1 MKRLALLIATLLI
14 CVSLAAQSSPSSRMI
29 SLSSPLYEQVDLLY
43 RLAGLALPSAS
54 RPWSTQ
60 EARQILSTITE
71 LSEYPELVSKA
82 WQHIEETDLKE
93 VSPTFSYLLSTTVN
107 LEGYAHTNPD
117 QFKTPSDWLYSVDER
132 KPLFRFTMEMDF
144 SDRLYFSTSVDLG
157 VSSAHDKDPT
167 DNATTIGAFTPLNVY
182 LQQTAYRYQKY
193 LLPNI
198 PLSGSDNTLA
208 DWPRES
214 QLSLAGDWWSLTTGR
229 GALNWGSGQ
238 SGNLVLG
245 GHITNHNHLRASFF
259 AEQAKLELLYLF
271 LPNPTGESNSSS
283 KDPIQRLFLGHRLEA
298 QPTSW
303 ARIAITENV
312 MYQGSTLTLAY
323 LDPTYIYHNLYDSN
337 HLNAI
342 ASLEVDLAIRPSLSL
357 HGQFAL
363 DQFQLPNETS
373 TIANA
378 LAGLVNLS
386 YSWEKQG
393 FWTASAEVATTDPTM
408 YRREGIDFLVAR
420 GLHNNGNPVI
430 IDYLGYQY
438 GSDSQVFALSLAYD
452 NLTNLKLLLS
462 TTLHR
467 QGEVD
472 YLTSHNT
479 ADDNDLQPN
488 KKGPAPYGPTVKET
502 LVVGIKCTYTPT
514 WEKNISFFSQI
525 DWIGRRTYTKA
536 TKSGSDHRSDLQLSL
551 GCSFTF

>member
-1 MKRLALLIATLLI
+1 
-14 CVSLAAQSSPSSRMI
+14 MI

-71 LSEYPELVSKA
+71 LSEYQDLAKKA
-82 WQHIEETDLKE
+82 WQNIEATELKQI
-93 VSPTFSYLLSTTVN
+93 SPTFGYLLSTTVN
-107 LEGYAHTNPD
+107 LEGYAHTNPT

-144 SDRLYFSTSVDLG
+144 SDRLYFSTSVDIG
-157 VSSAHDKDPT
+157 VSSQRDGDTT
-167 DNATTIGAFTPLNVY
+167 DSTTTIGAFKLGSVS
-182 LQQTAYRYQKY
+182 LLQTAYRYQEY

-198 PLSGSDNTLA
+198 PLSGADNMLA

-229 GALNWGSGQ
+229 GALSWGSGQ

-245 GHITNHNHLRASFF
+245 SHITNHNHLKASFF

-271 LPNPTGESNSSS
+271 LPNPTGEANPKSD
-283 KDPIQRLFLGHRLEA
+283 DPIQRLFLGHRLEA

-312 MYQGSTLTLAY
+312 MYEGGSLILAY
-323 LDPTYIYHNLYDSN
+323 LDPTYIYHNLYDSD

-342 ASLEVDLAIRPSLSL
+342 ASLEADIAILPSLSL

-386 YSWEKQG
+386 YSWEQKG
-393 FWTASAEVATTDPTM
+393 FWTASAEFAATDPTM

-420 GLHNNGNPVI
+420 GLHNNGNPVL

-467 QGEVD
+467 QGEVT
-472 YLTSHNT
+472 YLTSHSSGGNT
-479 ADDNDLQPN
+479 QEPDI
-488 KKGPAPYGPTVKET
+488 KGPSPSGPQVKET
-502 LVVGIKCTYTPT
+502 LVVSLKGTYTPS
-514 WEKNISFFSQI
+514 WKENLSFTGQL
-525 DWIGRRTYTKA
+525 DWIGKRTYTKA
-536 TKSGSDHRSDLQLSL
+536 TKAGSDHQSDFQLSL
-551 GCSFTF
+551 GCSLTF

>member
-132 KPLFRFTMEMDF
+132 KPLFRFTMELDF

-157 VSSAHDKDPT
+157 VSSAHDKDT
-167 DNATTIGAFTPLNVY
+167 EISSSSLGAFTSTVTY
-182 LQQTAYRYQKY
+182 QDSAYRYQKA
-193 LLPNI
+193 LMVNI
-198 PLSGSDNTLA
+198 PLSSSANLLS
-208 DWPRES
+208 DWPQES

-283 KDPIQRLFLGHRLEA
+283 TYPIQRLFLGHRLEA

-393 FWTASAEVATTDPTM
+393 FWTASAEVATTDPAM

-467 QGEVD
+467 QGEVT
-472 YLTSHNT
+472 YLTSHSSGGNT
-479 ADDNDLQPN
+479 QEPDI
-488 KKGPAPYGPTVKET
+488 KGPSPSGTQVKET
-502 LVVGIKCTYTPT
+502 LVIGLKGTYTPS
-514 WEKNISFFSQI
+514 WKENLSFNGQL
-525 DWIGRRTYTKA
+525 DWIGKRTYTKA
-536 TKSGSDHRSDLQLSL
+536 TKAGSDHQSDFQLSL
-551 GCSFTF
+551 GCSLTF

>member
-1 MKRLALLIATLLI
+1 MKRLVFLIATLLI

-29 SLSSPLYEQVDLLY
+29 SLSSPIYEQVDLLY
-43 RLAGLALPSAS
+43 RLAGRALPSAS

-60 EARQILSTITE
+60 EARQILTTITE

-82 WQHIEETDLKE
+82 WQHIEETELKE
-93 VSPTFSYLLSTTVN
+93 VSPSFSYLLSTTVN

-132 KPLFRFTMEMDF
+132 KPLFRFTMDMDF
-144 SDRLYFSTSVDLG
+144 SDRLYFSTSVDIG
-157 VSSAHDKDPT
+157 VSSAHDNDPT

-214 QLSLAGDWWSLTTGR
+214 QLSLAGNWYSLTTGR
-229 GALNWGSGQ
+229 GALNWGQGI

-245 GHITNHNHLRASFF
+245 SHITNHNHLKASFF

-271 LPNPTGESNSSS
+271 LPNPTGEP
-283 KDPIQRLFLGHRLEA
+283 DQRIFLGHRLEA
-298 QPTSW
+298 QPSSW
-303 ARIAITENV
+303 ARIAVTENV
-312 MYQGSTLTLAY
+312 MYQGSSLTLAY

-357 HGQFAL
+357 HGQFAM
-363 DQFQLPNETS
+363 DQFQLPNESS

-378 LAGLVNLS
+378 MAALVNLS
-386 YSWEKQG
+386 YSWEQKG
-393 FWTASAEVATTDPTM
+393 FWTASAEFATTDPTM

-452 NLTNLKLLLS
+452 NLTNLNLLLN

-467 QGEVD
+467 QGEVT
-472 YLTSHNT
+472 YLTSHSSGGNT
-479 ADDNDLQPN
+479 QEPDI
-488 KKGPAPYGPTVKET
+488 KGPAPNGPTVKET
-502 LVVGIKCTYTPT
+502 LVVGLKGTYTPT
-514 WEKNISFFSQI
+514 WKKIISFFSQI

-536 TKSGSDHRSDLQLSL
+536 TKLGSDHRSDLQLSL
-551 GCSFTF
+551 GCSLTF

>member
-1 MKRLALLIATLLI
+1 
-14 CVSLAAQSSPSSRMI
+14 MI
-29 SLSSPLYEQVDLLY
+29 PLSSPLYGQVDTLY

-71 LSEYPELVSKA
+71 LSEYQDLAKKA
-82 WQHIEETDLKE
+82 WQNIEATELKQI
-93 VSPTFSYLLSTTVN
+93 SPTFGYLLSTTVN
-107 LEGYAHTNPD
+107 LEGYAHTNPT

-144 SDRLYFSTSVDLG
+144 SDRLYFSTSVDIG
-157 VSSAHDKDPT
+157 VSSQRDGDIT
-167 DNATTIGAFTPLNVY
+167 DSTTTIGAFKLGNVS
-182 LQQTAYRYQKY
+182 LLQTAYRYQKY

-198 PLSGSDNTLA
+198 PLSGSDNMLA

-229 GALNWGSGQ
+229 GALSWGSGQ

-245 GHITNHNHLRASFF
+245 SHITNHNHLKASFF
-259 AEQAKLELLYLF
+259 AEQAKLEFLYLF
-271 LPNPTGESNSSS
+271 LPNPTGKTDSSGNEV
-283 KDPIQRLFLGHRLEA
+283 QRLFLGHRLEA
-298 QPTSW
+298 QPASW

-312 MYQGSTLTLAY
+312 MYEGSSLILAY
-323 LDPTYIYHNLYDSN
+323 LDPTYIYHNLYDSD

-342 ASLEVDLAIRPSLSL
+342 ASLEADIAILPSLSL

-386 YSWEKQG
+386 YSWEQKG
-393 FWTASAEVATTDPTM
+393 FWTASAEFAATDPTM

-420 GLHNNGNPVI
+420 GLHNNGNPVL

-467 QGEVD
+467 QGEVT
-472 YLTSHNT
+472 YLTSHSSGGNT
-479 ADDNDLQPN
+479 QEPDI
-488 KKGPAPYGPTVKET
+488 KGPSPSGTQVKET
-502 LVVGIKCTYTPT
+502 LVISLKGTYTPS
-514 WEKNISFFSQI
+514 WKENLSFTGQV
-525 DWIGRRTYTKA
+525 DWIGKRTYTKA
-536 TKSGSDHRSDLQLSL
+536 TKAGSDHQSDFQLSL
-551 GCSFTF
+551 GCSLTF

>member
-1 MKRLALLIATLLI
+1 MKRLVLLTATLLI

-54 RPWSTQ
+54 RPWSTT

-93 VSPTFSYLLSTTVN
+93 VSPTFSYLLSTTLN
-107 LEGYAHTNPD
+107 LEGYAHTNPS

-157 VSSAHDKDPT
+157 VSSAHDDDT
-167 DNATTIGAFTPLNVY
+167 EISSTSIGAFSSTVTY
-182 LQQTAYRYQKY
+182 QDVAYRYQKA
-193 LLPNI
+193 LMVNI
-198 PLSGSDNTLA
+198 PLSSSANLLS
-208 DWPRES
+208 DWPQES

-229 GALNWGSGQ
+229 GALNWGSGKT
-238 SGNLVLG
+238 GNLVLG
-245 GHITNHNHLRASFF
+245 SHITNHNHLKASFF
-259 AEQAKLELLYLF
+259 AEQVKLELLYLF
-271 LPNPTGESNSSS
+271 LPNPTGETE
-283 KDPIQRLFLGHRLEA
+283 QRLFLGHRLEA
-298 QPTSW
+298 QPASW

-323 LDPTYIYHNLYDSN
+323 LDPTYIYHNLYDST
-337 HLNAI
+337 HINAI

-373 TIANA
+373 SIANA
-378 LAGLVNLS
+378 MAALVNLS
-386 YSWEKQG
+386 YSWEQKG
-393 FWTASAEVATTDPTM
+393 FWTARAEVATTDPAM

-452 NLTNLKLLLS
+452 NLTNLDLLLS

-472 YLTSHNT
+472 YLTSHNST
-479 ADDNDLQPN
+479 NDNSLEPDKN
-488 KKGPAPYGPTVKET
+488 GPAPYGPIVKET
-502 LVVGIKCTYTPT
+502 LVVGLKGTYSPS
-514 WEKNISFFSQI
+514 WKERLSFYGQL
-525 DWIGRRTYTKA
+525 DWIGRRIYTKA
-536 TKSGSDHRSDLQLSL
+536 TKSGSNHRSDLQLSL
-551 GCSFTF
+551 GCSLTF

>member
-60 EARQILSTITE
+60 EARQILSTITK

-157 VSSAHDKDPT
+157 VSSAHDKDTPK
-167 DNATTIGAFTPLNVY
+167 APVTIGAFTGTVT
-182 LQQTAYRYQKY
+182 LQDTAYRYQKA
-193 LLPNI
+193 LMVNI
-198 PLSGSDNTLA
+198 PLSSSANLLS
-208 DWPRES
+208 DWPQES
-214 QLSLAGDWWSLTTGR
+214 QLSLAGDWYALTTGR
-229 GALNWGSGQ
+229 GTLNWGQGI

-245 GHITNHNHLRASFF
+245 NHITNHNHLKASFF
-259 AEQAKLELLYLF
+259 SEQAKLELLYLF

-283 KDPIQRLFLGHRLEA
+283 TDPIQRLFLGHRLEA

-386 YSWEKQG
+386 YSWEQKG

>member
-1 MKRLALLIATLLI
+1 MKRLVLLVATLLI

-29 SLSSPLYEQVDLLY
+29 PLSSPLYGQVDTLY

-71 LSEYPELVSKA
+71 LSEYQDLAKKA
-82 WQHIEETDLKE
+82 WQNIEATELKQI
-93 VSPTFSYLLSTTVN
+93 SPTFGYLLSTTVN
-107 LEGYAHTNPD
+107 LEGYAHTNPT

-144 SDRLYFSTSVDLG
+144 SDRLYFSTSVDIG
-157 VSSAHDKDPT
+157 VSSQRDGDIT
-167 DNATTIGAFTPLNVY
+167 DSTTTIGAFKLGNVS
-182 LQQTAYRYQKY
+182 LLQTAYRYQKY

-198 PLSGSDNTLA
+198 PLSGSDNMLA

-229 GALNWGSGQ
+229 GALSWGSGQ

-245 GHITNHNHLRASFF
+245 SHITNHNHLKASFF
-259 AEQAKLELLYLF
+259 AEQAKLEFLYLF
-271 LPNPTGESNSSS
+271 LPNPTGKTDSSGNEV
-283 KDPIQRLFLGHRLEA
+283 QRLFLGHRLEA
-298 QPTSW
+298 QPASW

-312 MYQGSTLTLAY
+312 MYEGSSLILAY
-323 LDPTYIYHNLYDSN
+323 LDPTYIYHNLYDSD

-342 ASLEVDLAIRPSLSL
+342 ASLEADIAILPSLSL

-386 YSWEKQG
+386 YSWEQKG
-393 FWTASAEVATTDPTM
+393 FWTASAEFAATDPTM

-420 GLHNNGNPVI
+420 GLHNNGNPVL

-467 QGEVD
+467 QGEVT
-472 YLTSHNT
+472 YLTSHSSGGNT
-479 ADDNDLQPN
+479 QEPDI
-488 KKGPAPYGPTVKET
+488 KGPSPSGTQVKET
-502 LVVGIKCTYTPT
+502 LVISLKGTYTPS
-514 WEKNISFFSQI
+514 WKENLSFTGQV
-525 DWIGRRTYTKA
+525 DWIGKRTYTKA
-536 TKSGSDHRSDLQLSL
+536 TKAGSDHQSDFQLSL
-551 GCSFTF
+551 GCSLTF

>member
-1 MKRLALLIATLLI
+1 M
-14 CVSLAAQSSPSSRMI
+14 
-29 SLSSPLYEQVDLLY
+29 
-43 RLAGLALPSAS
+43 
-54 RPWSTQ
+54 
-60 EARQILSTITE
+60 
-71 LSEYPELVSKA
+71 
-82 WQHIEETDLKE
+82 
-93 VSPTFSYLLSTTVN
+93 N
-107 LEGYAHTNPD
+107 LEGYAHTNPS
-117 QFKTPSDWLYSVDER
+117 QFKTPTDWMYSVDER

-144 SDRLYFSTSVDLG
+144 SDRLYFSTSVDIG
-157 VSSAHDKDPT
+157 VSSAHDNDPT
-167 DNATTIGAFTPLNVY
+167 DSTTTIGAFASGTVS
-182 LQQTAYRYQKY
+182 LQQSAYRYQKY

-198 PLSGSDNTLA
+198 PLSGSDNMLS

-229 GALNWGSGQ
+229 GALNWGSGKT
-238 SGNLVLG
+238 GNLVLG
-245 GHITNHNHLRASFF
+245 SHITNHNHLKASFF
-259 AEQAKLELLYLF
+259 AEQVKLELLYLF
-271 LPNPTGESNSSS
+271 LPNLTKETE
-283 KDPIQRLFLGHRLEA
+283 QRLFLGHRLEA
-298 QPTSW
+298 QPASW

-323 LDPTYIYHNLYDSN
+323 LDPTYIYHNLYDSS

-342 ASLEVDLAIRPSLSL
+342 ASLEVDLAIRPALSL

-373 TIANA
+373 SIANA
-378 LAGLVNLS
+378 MAALVNLS
-386 YSWEKQG
+386 YSWEQKG
-393 FWTASAEVATTDPTM
+393 FWTARAEVATTDPAM

-452 NLTNLKLLLS
+452 NLTNLDLLLS

-479 ADDNDLQPN
+479 ADDNNLQPN
-488 KKGPAPYGPTVKET
+488 KKGPAPYGPIVKET
-502 LVVGIKCTYTPT
+502 LVVGLKGTYSPS
-514 WEKNISFFSQI
+514 WKERLSFYGQL

-536 TKSGSDHRSDLQLSL
+536 TKSGSNHRSDLQLSL
-551 GCSFTF
+551 GCSLTF

>member
-1 MKRLALLIATLLI
+1 MKRLVLLVATLLI

-29 SLSSPLYEQVDLLY
+29 PLSSPLYGQVDTLY

-71 LSEYPELVSKA
+71 LSEYQDLAKKA
-82 WQHIEETDLKE
+82 WQNIEETELKQI
-93 VSPTFSYLLSTTVN
+93 SPTFGYLLSTTVN
-107 LEGYAHTNPD
+107 LEGYAHTNPT

-144 SDRLYFSTSVDLG
+144 SDRLYFSTSVDIG
-157 VSSAHDKDPT
+157 VSSQRDGD
-167 DNATTIGAFTPLNVY
+167 TTITPAPIGAFDGTVTL
-182 LQQTAYRYQKY
+182 LDTTYRYQQY

-198 PLSGSDNTLA
+198 PLSGSDNMLA

-229 GALNWGSGQ
+229 GALSWGSGQ

-245 GHITNHNHLRASFF
+245 SHITNHNHLKASFF
-259 AEQAKLELLYLF
+259 AEQAKLEFLYLF
-271 LPNPTGESNSSS
+271 LPNSTGETE
-283 KDPIQRLFLGHRLEA
+283 QRIFLGHRLEA
-298 QPTSW
+298 QPASW

-312 MYQGSTLTLAY
+312 MYEGSSLILAY
-323 LDPTYIYHNLYDSN
+323 LDPTYIYHNLYDSD

-342 ASLEVDLAIRPSLSL
+342 ASLEADIAILPALSL

-378 LAGLVNLS
+378 MAGLVNLS
-386 YSWEKQG
+386 YSWEQKG
-393 FWTASAEVATTDPTM
+393 FWTASAEFAATDPTM

-420 GLHNNGNPVI
+420 GLHNNGNPVL

-452 NLTNLKLLLS
+452 NLANLKLLLS

-467 QGEVD
+467 QGEVT
-472 YLTSHNT
+472 YLTSHSSGGNT
-479 ADDNDLQPN
+479 QEPDI
-488 KKGPAPYGPTVKET
+488 KGPSPSGTQVKET
-502 LVVGIKCTYTPT
+502 LVISLKGTYTPS
-514 WEKNISFFSQI
+514 WKENLSFNGQV
-525 DWIGRRTYTKA
+525 DWIGKRTYTKA
-536 TKSGSDHRSDLQLSL
+536 TKAGSDHQSDFQLSL
-551 GCSFTF
+551 GCSLTF